1 MISHIPKKGLVLF
14 LFSFLFFILKLVFF
28 MTENQDFIQ
37 VYTKG
42 VKAWFPDKEE
52 GWVSASCISNTVEG
66 DKVSLK
72 FIDDITEKVR
82 I

>member
-1 MISHIPKKGLVLF
+1 
-14 LFSFLFFILKLVFF
+14 

-52 GWVSASCISNTVEG
+52 VWVSASCISNTVEG